1 VLGESGCGKTTLVRC
16 LAGLLPQDA
25 GTVVFAGE
33 PLPPA
38 VAQRSVGQRRRIAYV
53 PQNPYDSLN
62 PRHTVAGIVGR
73 PLRQFGLVS
82 PEQIHGRC
90 GELLDLIG
98 LGRDLLG
105 RHPSGLSGGQRQ
117 RVALAR
123 ALAGSPD
130 LLLCDEVTS
139 ALDSAAGKAIVDLL
153 ARMRD
158 RLGLGLIVVT
168 HDPWVAARLGG
179 EVLVLHDGRTVEAGP
194 AAEVLTRPAQPYPA
208 ALLAAAAR

>member
-1 VLGESGCGKTTLVRC
+1 M
-16 LAGLLPQDA
+16 
-25 GTVVFAGE
+25 
-33 PLPPA
+33 
-38 VAQRSVGQRRRIAYV
+38 AQRSVGQRRRIAYV

-62 PRHTVAGIVGR
+62 PRPTGAGIVGR

-105 RHPSGLSGGQRQ
+105 RHPNGLSGGQRQ

-139 ALDSAAGKAIVDLL
+139 ALDSAAGRAIVDLL
-153 ARMRD
+153 A
-158 RLGLGLIVVT
+158 
-168 HDPWVAARLGG
+168 
-179 EVLVLHDGRTVEAGP
+179 
-194 AAEVLTRPAQPYPA
+194 Q
-208 ALLAAAAR
+208 AAAR

>member
-1 VLGESGCGKTTLVRC
+1 
-16 LAGLLPQDA
+16 
-25 GTVVFAGE
+25 
-33 PLPPA
+33 
-38 VAQRSVGQRRRIAYV
+38 
-53 PQNPYDSLN
+53 
-62 PRHTVAGIVGR
+62 
-73 PLRQFGLVS
+73 
-82 PEQIHGRC
+82 
-90 GELLDLIG
+90 
-98 LGRDLLG
+98 
-105 RHPSGLSGGQRQ
+105 
-117 RVALAR
+117 VALAR

-158 RLGLGLIVVT
+158 RLGLGLVVVT

-194 AAEVLTRPAQPYPA
+194 AAEVLTRPAQPYTA